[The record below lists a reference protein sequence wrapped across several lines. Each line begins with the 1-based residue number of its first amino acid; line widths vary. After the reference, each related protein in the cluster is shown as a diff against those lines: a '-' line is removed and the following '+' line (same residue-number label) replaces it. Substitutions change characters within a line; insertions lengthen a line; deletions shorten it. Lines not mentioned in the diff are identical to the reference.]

1 MICLLS
7 ALNGPFLPACVKG
20 AQRGALR
27 GTRPF
32 SSHTALVEQYYQ
44 LGNGGGVAFCVVPRL
59 DIAGIKH
66 RDGERGSLIVPFLVH
81 YSPPSLHQTK
91 VCTATESERPGGGA
105 STVQTLC
112 RLYAQTTWGK
122 LVFGTWQTQNI
133 TFCCCSAHYPTSSC
147 LSPPSSAFPN
157 THHPDTHAHT
167 HTCAH
172 SRKQR
177 TSKSVIA

>member
-1 MICLLS
+1 MRKRRTKGSAERYRALFLSHCSCGTILPVRQRRWRCLLCCS
-7 ALNGPFLPACVKG
+7 PAG
-20 AQRGALR
+20 YSWDQAERRG
-27 GTRPF
+27 
-32 SSHTALVEQYYQ
+32 E
-44 LGNGGGVAFCVVPRL
+44 GVANCSL
-59 DIAGIKH
+59 S
-66 RDGERGSLIVPFLVH
+66 GSLQ
-81 YSPPSLHQTK
+81 PPLPPPDKSLHGHGKRKTG
-91 VCTATESERPGGGA
+91 GGGA

-177 TSKSVIA
+177 TSKRVIA